1 MAVNL
6 INLVADMETLAF
18 FIETQEIPESG
29 QLPRAADN
37 LEGSI
42 RISYAHW
49 PLGRSPTAAA
59 RTARGVGRLG
69 KTAR

>member
-1 MAVNL
+1 MCRS
-6 INLVADMETLAF
+6 DR
-18 FIETQEIPESG
+18 FIYDESKVLQG
-29 QLPRAADN
+29 DTHVECRPVFVFVFVFVL
-37 LEGSI
+37 GSI